1 MKRQTLSLLTATIA
15 LVGCTAAGPAFVA
28 RLGADPVVSGGTYSS
43 GGGVSI
49 AADVREYQGKT
60 MLCGVWAQSRA
71 QSVLTNLVEPK
82 LLGSGS
88 VSFGDSVL
96 VRGLL
101 FMHEVNPAPDYA
113 GQEARCVVTERAWQA
128 GDDTRRPQ
136 IHIPGQVVH
145 VEGDDMG
152 TFAVTFRQTGPGAGD
167 N

>member
-1 MKRQTLSLLTATIA
+1 MTRKTLFLLGATIA
-15 LVGCTAAGPAFVA
+15 LAACTVARPTVVA
-28 RLGADPVVSGGTYSS
+28 RLGVDPVVSGGTYSS
-43 GGGVSI
+43 GGGVSV
-49 AADVREYQGKT
+49 AVDVRENNGKT

-71 QSVLTNLVEPK
+71 QSVLTNDVEPR

-88 VSFGDSVL
+88 VSFGDDVL

-101 FMHEVNPAPDYA
+101 FMPEVAPAPEYA
-113 GQEARCVVTERAWQA
+113 GQQAGCVVTERTWQA

-145 VEGDDMG
+145 VEGDDIG

-167 N
+167 S